1 MEWEK
6 IFANYATN
14 KGLISKIYKQ
24 VIQINIEKN
33 KQSNQE
39 MDRRPKYTFSQRRH
53 IDGQHAHEKMLNV
66 TNQRNANQNH
76 HEASPHTCQD
86 AYHQKVYK

>member
-1 MEWEK
+1 
-6 IFANYATN
+6 
-14 KGLISKIYKQ
+14 
-24 VIQINIEKN
+24 
-33 KQSNQE
+33 

-53 IDGQHAHEKMLNV
+53 IDGHQASEKMLNV

-76 HEASPHTCQD
+76 REVSPHTCQD